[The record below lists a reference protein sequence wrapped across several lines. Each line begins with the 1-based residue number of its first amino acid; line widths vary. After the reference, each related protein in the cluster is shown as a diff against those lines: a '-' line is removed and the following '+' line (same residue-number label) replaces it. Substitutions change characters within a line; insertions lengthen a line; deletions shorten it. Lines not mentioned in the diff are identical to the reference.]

1 MWIVFLVPRYLG
13 GNLLEKDVLE
23 SKKLQD
29 LKIIAKAVGVAG
41 ISKYNKQDLIKEII
55 SQVNINERNNSEE
68 DYDDTSNDEKDVKDP
83 LKVEGILDLHENGY
97 GFLRSEGYDS
107 GDDDIYVPPVQ
118 VRRFKLKTGD
128 FVEGLCREKKD
139 KEKFNALIYVNRV
152 NGDTVENLRNRPDFE
167 NLTPIY
173 PRERL
178 TLERDSKNVSMR
190 IMDLISPVGKGQRG
204 LIVASPKTGKTT
216 LLKNI
221 ANSIRK
227 NYPDIHVIVL
237 LIDERPEEVTDMKRS
252 VLGADVVAST
262 FDEMPQNH
270 IRVAEIVIERA
281 KRLVEHKKDVVIL
294 VDSITRLSRAYN
306 VTSPYSGKTL
316 SGGLDPLALNGPKRF
331 FGAARNIEEGG
342 SLTILATALIET
354 GSRMDD
360 VIFEEFK
367 GTGNM
372 EIKLDRN
379 LSEQR
384 VFPAIDLNKSGTR
397 KDELL
402 LTKEE
407 LSAINKIRKQ
417 LNSQENK
424 DIADQII
431 KMIKNTKSNQE
442 FVKSI
447 NNLQSL

>member
-1 MWIVFLVPRYLG
+1 M
-13 GNLLEKDVLE
+13 EKDVLE

-41 ISKYNKQDLIKEII
+41 ISKYNKQDLIEEII

-68 DYDDTSNDEKDVKDP
+68 DYDESSSNDEKDLKDP

-128 FVEGLCREKKD
+128 FVEGLSREKKD

-190 IMDLISPVGKGQRG
+190 IMDSISPVGKGQRG

-227 NYPDIHVIVL
+227 NYPEIHVIVL

-270 IRVAEIVIERA
+270 IRVDEIVIERA

-372 EIKLDRN
+372 EIKLDRS

-424 DIADQII
+424 NIADQII

>member
-1 MWIVFLVPRYLG
+1 M
-13 GNLLEKDVLE
+13 EKDVLE

-68 DYDDTSNDEKDVKDP
+68 DYEDSSSNDEKDLKDP

-128 FVEGLCREKKD
+128 FVEGLSREKKD

-152 NGDTVENLRNRPDFE
+152 NEDTVENLRNRPDFE

-227 NYPDIHVIVL
+227 NYPEIHVIVL

>member
-1 MWIVFLVPRYLG
+1 M
-13 GNLLEKDVLE
+13 EKDVLE

-41 ISKYNKQDLIKEII
+41 ISKYNKQDLIEEII

-68 DYDDTSNDEKDVKDP
+68 DYDESSSNDEKDLKDP

-128 FVEGLCREKKD
+128 FVEGLSREKKD

-173 PRERL
+173 PTERL
-178 TLERDSKNVSMR
+178 TLERDSNNVSMR

-372 EIKLDRN
+372 EIKLDRS

-407 LSAINKIRKQ
+407 LSAINKIRRQ
-417 LNSQENK
+417 LNAQENK

-431 KMIKNTKSNQE
+431 KMIKNTKTNKE

-447 NNLQSL
+447 NDLQSL

>member
-1 MWIVFLVPRYLG
+1 M
-13 GNLLEKDVLE
+13 EKDVLE

-41 ISKYNKQDLIKEII
+41 ISKYNKQDLIEEII

-68 DYDDTSNDEKDVKDP
+68 DYDESSSNDEKDLKDP

-128 FVEGLCREKKD
+128 FVEGLSREKKD

-173 PRERL
+173 PTERL
-178 TLERDSKNVSMR
+178 TLERDSNNVSMR

-270 IRVAEIVIERA
+270 IRVAEIMIERA

-407 LSAINKIRKQ
+407 LSAINKIRRQ

-431 KMIKNTKSNQE
+431 KMIKNTKTNKE

-447 NNLQSL
+447 NDLHSL

>member
-1 MWIVFLVPRYLG
+1 M
-13 GNLLEKDVLE
+13 EKDVLQ

-68 DYDDTSNDEKDVKDP
+68 DYEDSSSNDEKDLKDP

-128 FVEGLCREKKD
+128 FVEGLSREKKD

-227 NYPDIHVIVL
+227 NYPEIHVIVL

-372 EIKLDRN
+372 EIKLDRS

-424 DIADQII
+424 NIADQII

>member
-1 MWIVFLVPRYLG
+1 M
-13 GNLLEKDVLE
+13 EKDVLE

-68 DYDDTSNDEKDVKDP
+68 DYEDSSSNDEKDLKDP

-128 FVEGLCREKKD
+128 FVEGLSREKKD

-227 NYPDIHVIVL
+227 NYPEIHVIVL

-372 EIKLDRN
+372 EIKLDRS

-407 LSAINKIRKQ
+407 LLAINKIRKQ

-424 DIADQII
+424 NIADQII

>member
-1 MWIVFLVPRYLG
+1 M
-13 GNLLEKDVLE
+13 EKDVLE

-41 ISKYNKQDLIKEII
+41 ISKYNKQDLIEEII

-68 DYDDTSNDEKDVKDP
+68 DYNESSSNDEKDLKDP

-128 FVEGLCREKKD
+128 FVEGLSREKKD

-173 PRERL
+173 PTERL
-178 TLERDSKNVSMR
+178 TLERDSNNVSMR

-431 KMIKNTKSNQE
+431 KMIKNTKTNKE

-447 NNLQSL
+447 NDLQSL

>member
-1 MWIVFLVPRYLG
+1 M
-13 GNLLEKDVLE
+13 EKDVLE

-55 SQVNINERNNSEE
+55 NQVNINERNNSEE

-128 FVEGLCREKKD
+128 FVEGLCREKKE

-173 PRERL
+173 PRKRL

-281 KRLVEHKKDVVIL
+281 KRLVEHQKDVVIL

>member
-1 MWIVFLVPRYLG
+1 M
-13 GNLLEKDVLE
+13 EKDVLE

-41 ISKYNKQDLIKEII
+41 ISKYNKQDLIEEII

-68 DYDDTSNDEKDVKDP
+68 DYDESSSNDEKDLKNP

-128 FVEGLCREKKD
+128 FVEGLSREKKD

-173 PRERL
+173 PTERL
-178 TLERDSKNVSMR
+178 TLERDSNNVSMR

-407 LSAINKIRKQ
+407 LSAINKIRRQ

-424 DIADQII
+424 DIEDQII
-431 KMIKNTKSNQE
+431 KMIKNTKTNKE

-447 NNLQSL
+447 NDLHSL

>member
-1 MWIVFLVPRYLG
+1 M
-13 GNLLEKDVLE
+13 EKDILE

-55 SQVNINERNNSEE
+55 SQVNINERNNSEDDYE
-68 DYDDTSNDEKDVKDP
+68 DSSSNEEKDLKDP
-83 LKVEGILDLHENGY
+83 LTVEGILDLHENGY

-128 FVEGLCREKKD
+128 FVEGLSREKKD

-227 NYPDIHVIVL
+227 NYPEIHVIVL

-372 EIKLDRN
+372 EIKLDRS

-424 DIADQII
+424 NIADQII

>member
-1 MWIVFLVPRYLG
+1 M
-13 GNLLEKDVLE
+13 EKDVLE

-68 DYDDTSNDEKDVKDP
+68 DYEDSSSNDEKDLKDP

-128 FVEGLCREKKD
+128 FVEGLSREKKD

-167 NLTPIY
+167 SLTPIY

-227 NYPDIHVIVL
+227 NYPEIYVIVL

-372 EIKLDRN
+372 EIKLDRS

-424 DIADQII
+424 NIADQII

>member
-1 MWIVFLVPRYLG
+1 M
-13 GNLLEKDVLE
+13 EKDILE

-55 SQVNINERNNSEE
+55 SQVNINERNNSEDDYE
-68 DYDDTSNDEKDVKDP
+68 DSSSNEEKDLKDP
-83 LKVEGILDLHENGY
+83 LKVEGILDLNENGY

-128 FVEGLCREKKD
+128 FVEGLSREKKD

-173 PRERL
+173 PRESL

-227 NYPDIHVIVL
+227 NYPEIHVIVL

-372 EIKLDRN
+372 EIKLDRS

-424 DIADQII
+424 NIADQII

>member
-1 MWIVFLVPRYLG
+1 M
-13 GNLLEKDVLE
+13 EKDVLQ

-55 SQVNINERNNSEE
+55 SQVNINERNNSEDDYE
-68 DYDDTSNDEKDVKDP
+68 DSSSNEEKDLKDP

-128 FVEGLCREKKD
+128 FVEGLSREKKD

-152 NGDTVENLRNRPDFE
+152 NGDTVENLRNRSDFE

-227 NYPDIHVIVL
+227 NYPEIHVIVL

-372 EIKLDRN
+372 EIKLDRS

-424 DIADQII
+424 NIADQII

-447 NNLQSL
+447 NKLQSL

>member
-1 MWIVFLVPRYLG
+1 M
-13 GNLLEKDVLE
+13 EKDVLE

-68 DYDDTSNDEKDVKDP
+68 DYEDSSSNDEKDLKDP

-128 FVEGLCREKKD
+128 FVEGLSREKKD

-173 PRERL
+173 PRERF

-227 NYPDIHVIVL
+227 NYPEIHVIVL

-372 EIKLDRN
+372 EIKLDRS

-424 DIADQII
+424 NIADQII

>member
-1 MWIVFLVPRYLG
+1 M
-13 GNLLEKDVLE
+13 EKDVLE

-68 DYDDTSNDEKDVKDP
+68 DYEDSSSNDEKDLKDP

-128 FVEGLCREKKD
+128 FVEGLSREKKD

-227 NYPDIHVIVL
+227 NYQEIHVIVL

-372 EIKLDRN
+372 EIKLDRS

-424 DIADQII
+424 NIADQII

>member
-1 MWIVFLVPRYLG
+1 M
-13 GNLLEKDVLE
+13 EKDVLE

-68 DYDDTSNDEKDVKDP
+68 DYEDSSSNEEKDLKDP

-128 FVEGLCREKKD
+128 FVEGLSREKKD

-227 NYPDIHVIVL
+227 NYPEIHVIVL

-270 IRVAEIVIERA
+270 IRVAEIVIGRA

-372 EIKLDRN
+372 EIKLDRS

-424 DIADQII
+424 NIADQII

>member
-1 MWIVFLVPRYLG
+1 M
-13 GNLLEKDVLE
+13 EKDVLE

-41 ISKYNKQDLIKEII
+41 ISKYNKQDLIEEII

-68 DYDDTSNDEKDVKDP
+68 DYDESSSNDEKDLKDP

-128 FVEGLCREKKD
+128 FVEGLSREKKD

-173 PRERL
+173 PTERL
-178 TLERDSKNVSMR
+178 TLERDSNNVSMR

-407 LSAINKIRKQ
+407 LSAINKIRRQ

-431 KMIKNTKSNQE
+431 KMIKNTKTNKE

-447 NNLQSL
+447 NDLQSL

>member
-1 MWIVFLVPRYLG
+1 M
-13 GNLLEKDVLE
+13 EKDVLE

>member
-1 MWIVFLVPRYLG
+1 M
-13 GNLLEKDVLE
+13 EKDVLQ

-55 SQVNINERNNSEE
+55 SQVNINERNNSEDDYE
-68 DYDDTSNDEKDVKDP
+68 DSSSNEEKDLKDP

-128 FVEGLCREKKD
+128 FVEGLSREKKD

-227 NYPDIHVIVL
+227 NYPEIHVIVL

-372 EIKLDRN
+372 EIKLDRS

-407 LSAINKIRKQ
+407 LSVINKIRKQ

-424 DIADQII
+424 NIADQII

>member
-1 MWIVFLVPRYLG
+1 M
-13 GNLLEKDVLE
+13 EKDVLE

-55 SQVNINERNNSEE
+55 SQVNINERNDSEE

-128 FVEGLCREKKD
+128 FVEGSCREKKD

-190 IMDLISPVGKGQRG
+190 IMDLISPLGKGQRG

-431 KMIKNTKSNQE
+431 KMIKNTKTNKE

-447 NNLQSL
+447 NDLQSL

>member
-1 MWIVFLVPRYLG
+1 M
-13 GNLLEKDVLE
+13 EKDVLE

-55 SQVNINERNNSEE
+55 SQVNINERNNSEDDYE
-68 DYDDTSNDEKDVKDP
+68 DSSSNDEKDLKDP

-128 FVEGLCREKKD
+128 FVEGLSREKKD

-152 NGDTVENLRNRPDFE
+152 NGDTVENLRNRSDFE

-227 NYPDIHVIVL
+227 NYPEIHVIVL

-372 EIKLDRN
+372 EIKLDRS

-424 DIADQII
+424 NIADQII

>member
-1 MWIVFLVPRYLG
+1 M
-13 GNLLEKDVLE
+13 EKDVLE

-29 LKIIAKAVGVAG
+29 LKIIAKAVGAAG

-68 DYDDTSNDEKDVKDP
+68 DYEDSSSNDEKDLKDP

-128 FVEGLCREKKD
+128 FVEGLSREKKD
-139 KEKFNALIYVNRV
+139 KEKFDALIYVNRV

-227 NYPDIHVIVL
+227 NYPEIHVIVL

-372 EIKLDRN
+372 EIKLDRS

-424 DIADQII
+424 NIADQII

>member
-1 MWIVFLVPRYLG
+1 M
-13 GNLLEKDVLE
+13 EKDVLE

-55 SQVNINERNNSEE
+55 SQVNINARNNSEE
-68 DYDDTSNDEKDVKDP
+68 DYEDSSSNDEKDLKDP

-128 FVEGLCREKKD
+128 FVEGLSREKKD

-190 IMDLISPVGKGQRG
+190 IMDLISPLGKGQRG

-424 DIADQII
+424 DITDQII
-431 KMIKNTKSNQE
+431 KMIKNTKSNQD

>member
-1 MWIVFLVPRYLG
+1 M
-13 GNLLEKDVLE
+13 EKDVLE

-68 DYDDTSNDEKDVKDP
+68 DYEDSSSNDEKDLKDP

-128 FVEGLCREKKD
+128 FVEGLSREKKD

-167 NLTPIY
+167 SLTPIY

-227 NYPDIHVIVL
+227 NYPEIHVIVL

-372 EIKLDRN
+372 EIKLDRS

-417 LNSQENK
+417 LNSEENK
-424 DIADQII
+424 NIADQII

>member
-1 MWIVFLVPRYLG
+1 M
-13 GNLLEKDVLE
+13 EKDILE

-55 SQVNINERNNSEE
+55 SQVNINERNNSEDDYE
-68 DYDDTSNDEKDVKDP
+68 DSSSNEEKDLKDP

-128 FVEGLCREKKD
+128 FVEGLSREKKD

-178 TLERDSKNVSMR
+178 TLERDSKNISMR

-227 NYPDIHVIVL
+227 NYPEIHVIVL

-372 EIKLDRN
+372 EIKLDRS

-424 DIADQII
+424 NIADQII

>member
-1 MWIVFLVPRYLG
+1 M
-13 GNLLEKDVLE
+13 EKDVLE

-55 SQVNINERNNSEE
+55 SQVNINKRNNSEE
-68 DYDDTSNDEKDVKDP
+68 DYEDSSSNDEKDLKDP

-128 FVEGLCREKKD
+128 FVEGLSREKKD

-227 NYPDIHVIVL
+227 NYPEIHVIVL

-372 EIKLDRN
+372 EIKLDRS

-424 DIADQII
+424 NIADQII

>member
-1 MWIVFLVPRYLG
+1 M
-13 GNLLEKDVLE
+13 EKDILE

-68 DYDDTSNDEKDVKDP
+68 DYEDSSSNDEKDLKDP

-227 NYPDIHVIVL
+227 NYPEIHVIVL

-331 FGAARNIEEGG
+331 FGAARN
-342 SLTILATALIET
+342 
-354 GSRMDD
+354 
-360 VIFEEFK
+360 
-367 GTGNM
+367 
-372 EIKLDRN
+372 
-379 LSEQR
+379 
-384 VFPAIDLNKSGTR
+384 
-397 KDELL
+397 
-402 LTKEE
+402 
-407 LSAINKIRKQ
+407 
-417 LNSQENK
+417 
-424 DIADQII
+424 
-431 KMIKNTKSNQE
+431 
-442 FVKSI
+442 
-447 NNLQSL
+447 

>member
-1 MWIVFLVPRYLG
+1 M
-13 GNLLEKDVLE
+13 EKDVLQ

-55 SQVNINERNNSEE
+55 SQVNINERNNSEDDYE
-68 DYDDTSNDEKDVKDP
+68 DSSSNEEKDLKDP

-128 FVEGLCREKKD
+128 FVEGLSREKKD

-178 TLERDSKNVSMR
+178 TLERDSKNISMR

-227 NYPDIHVIVL
+227 NYPEIHVIVL

-372 EIKLDRN
+372 EIKLDRS

-424 DIADQII
+424 NIADQII

>member
-1 MWIVFLVPRYLG
+1 M
-13 GNLLEKDVLE
+13 EKDVLE

-41 ISKYNKQDLIKEII
+41 ISKYNKQDLIEEII

-68 DYDDTSNDEKDVKDP
+68 DYDESSSNDEKDLKDP

-128 FVEGLCREKKD
+128 FVEGLSREKKD

-173 PRERL
+173 PTERL
-178 TLERDSKNVSMR
+178 TLERDSNNVSMR

-331 FGAARNIEEGG
+331 FGAARNIEQGG

-407 LSAINKIRKQ
+407 LSAINKIRRQ

>member
-1 MWIVFLVPRYLG
+1 M
-13 GNLLEKDVLE
+13 EKDVLE

-68 DYDDTSNDEKDVKDP
+68 DYEDSSSNDEKDLKDP

-128 FVEGLCREKKD
+128 FVEGLSREKKD

-178 TLERDSKNVSMR
+178 TLERDSKNISMR
-190 IMDLISPVGKGQRG
+190 IMDLISPAGKGQRG

-372 EIKLDRN
+372 EIKLDRS

-424 DIADQII
+424 NIADQII

>member
-1 MWIVFLVPRYLG
+1 M
-13 GNLLEKDVLE
+13 EKDVLE

-41 ISKYNKQDLIKEII
+41 ISKYNKQDLIGEII

-68 DYDDTSNDEKDVKDP
+68 DYDESSSNDEKDLKDP

-128 FVEGLCREKKD
+128 FVEGLSREKKD

-173 PRERL
+173 PTERL
-178 TLERDSKNVSMR
+178 TLERDSNNVSMR

-407 LSAINKIRKQ
+407 LSAINKIRRQ

-431 KMIKNTKSNQE
+431 KMIKNTKTNKE

-447 NNLQSL
+447 NDLQSL

>member
-1 MWIVFLVPRYLG
+1 M
-13 GNLLEKDVLE
+13 EKDVLQ

-55 SQVNINERNNSEE
+55 SQVNINERNNSEDDYE
-68 DYDDTSNDEKDVKDP
+68 DSSSNEEKDLKDP

-128 FVEGLCREKKD
+128 FVEGLSREKKD

-227 NYPDIHVIVL
+227 NYPEIHVIVL

-331 FGAARNIEEGG
+331 FGTARNIEEGG

-372 EIKLDRN
+372 EIKLDRS

-424 DIADQII
+424 NIADQII

-447 NNLQSL
+447 NKLQSL

>member
-1 MWIVFLVPRYLG
+1 M
-13 GNLLEKDVLE
+13 EKNVLE

-55 SQVNINERNNSEE
+55 SQVNINERNNSEDDYE
-68 DYDDTSNDEKDVKDP
+68 DSSSNEEQDLKDP

-128 FVEGLCREKKD
+128 FVEGLSREKKD

-152 NGDTVENLRNRPDFE
+152 NGDTVENLRNRSDFE

-227 NYPDIHVIVL
+227 NYPEIHVIVL

-372 EIKLDRN
+372 EIKLDRS

-424 DIADQII
+424 NIADQII

>member
-1 MWIVFLVPRYLG
+1 M
-13 GNLLEKDVLE
+13 EKDILE

-55 SQVNINERNNSEE
+55 SQVNINERNNSEDDYE
-68 DYDDTSNDEKDVKDP
+68 DSSSNEEKDLKDP

-128 FVEGLCREKKD
+128 FVEGLSREKKD

-227 NYPDIHVIVL
+227 NYPEIHVIVL
-237 LIDERPEEVTDMKRS
+237 LIDERPEEVTDMRRS

-372 EIKLDRN
+372 EIKLDRS

-424 DIADQII
+424 NIADQII

>member
-1 MWIVFLVPRYLG
+1 M
-13 GNLLEKDVLE
+13 EKDVLE

-55 SQVNINERNNSEE
+55 SQVNINERNNSEDDYE
-68 DYDDTSNDEKDVKDP
+68 DSSSNEEKDLKDP

-128 FVEGLCREKKD
+128 FVEGLSREKKD

-227 NYPDIHVIVL
+227 NYPEIHVIVL

-342 SLTILATALIET
+342 SLTILATTLIET

-372 EIKLDRN
+372 EIKLDRS

-402 LTKEE
+402 LKKEE

-424 DIADQII
+424 NIADQII

>member
-1 MWIVFLVPRYLG
+1 M
-13 GNLLEKDVLE
+13 EKDVLE

-68 DYDDTSNDEKDVKDP
+68 DYEDSSSNDEKDLKDP

-128 FVEGLCREKKD
+128 FVEGLSREKKD
-139 KEKFNALIYVNRV
+139 KEKFDALIYVNRV

-227 NYPDIHVIVL
+227 NYPEIHVIVL

-372 EIKLDRN
+372 EIKLDRS

-424 DIADQII
+424 NIADQII

>member
-1 MWIVFLVPRYLG
+1 M
-13 GNLLEKDVLE
+13 EKNVLE

-68 DYDDTSNDEKDVKDP
+68 DYEDSSSNEEKDLKDP

-128 FVEGLCREKKD
+128 FVEGLSREKKD

-152 NGDTVENLRNRPDFE
+152 NGDTVENLRNRSDFE

-227 NYPDIHVIVL
+227 NYPEIHVIVL

-372 EIKLDRN
+372 EIKLDRS

-424 DIADQII
+424 NIADQII

>member
-1 MWIVFLVPRYLG
+1 M
-13 GNLLEKDVLE
+13 EKDVLE

-68 DYDDTSNDEKDVKDP
+68 DYDDTSNDEKDLKDP
-83 LKVEGILDLHENGY
+83 LKIEGILDLHENGY

-227 NYPDIHVIVL
+227 NYPEIHVIVL

-372 EIKLDRN
+372 EIKLDRS

-384 VFPAIDLNKSGTR
+384 LFPAIDLNKSGTR

-424 DIADQII
+424 NIADQII

>member
-1 MWIVFLVPRYLG
+1 M
-13 GNLLEKDVLE
+13 EKDVLE

-68 DYDDTSNDEKDVKDP
+68 DYEDSSSNEEKDLKDP

-128 FVEGLCREKKD
+128 FVEGLSREKKD

-173 PRERL
+173 PRERF

-227 NYPDIHVIVL
+227 NYPEIHVIVL

-372 EIKLDRN
+372 EIKLDRS

-424 DIADQII
+424 NIADQII

>member
-1 MWIVFLVPRYLG
+1 M
-13 GNLLEKDVLE
+13 EKDVLE

-68 DYDDTSNDEKDVKDP
+68 NYDDTSNDEKYVKDP

-167 NLTPIY
+167 DLTPIY

-281 KRLVEHKKDVVIL
+281 KRLVEHKKDVLIV